1 MTFRCLYRCIK
12 LITTQIYRESPKVE
26 PYNYH
31 IYSDSS
37 PAPQNE
43 IVSPDSAISELQ
55 AQPALDLQTEPE
67 VQQENPID
75 SDPDYDKLV
84 LTRGQDFDLDYTLLG
99 TDSYL
104 LVRVLSVDSSSGDAS
119 ERKTAAGLERV
130 RAW

>member
-12 LITTQIYRESPKVE
+12 LISTQIYRESPKVE
-26 PYNYH
+26 PYNYQ

-55 AQPALDLQTEPE
+55 AQPAIDLQTESANTQPE
-67 VQQENPID
+67 LQHENPFD

-99 TDSYL
+99 N
-104 LVRVLSVDSSSGDAS
+104 R
-119 ERKTAAGLERV
+119 
-130 RAW
+130 

>member
-12 LITTQIYRESPKVE
+12 LISTQIYRESPKIE
-26 PYNYH
+26 PHNYQ

-55 AQPALDLQTEPE
+55 AHPALDLPTEQPE
-67 VQQENPID
+67 VQQENPFD
-75 SDPDYDKLV
+75 YDPDYDKLV

-99 TDSYL
+99 SD
-104 LVRVLSVDSSSGDAS
+104 
-119 ERKTAAGLERV
+119 
-130 RAW
+130 